1 VTNREQEFNVQ
12 QQSQLTFN
20 YCLRSVTVI

>member
-1 VTNREQEFNVQ
+1 VNRNLTQ

-20 YCLRSVTVI
+20 YCLRSVSVF